1 MSDRRVIRMA
11 WTGLVGGMSVGAVVV
26 ALTLVPSVQVKA
38 GGSWGGSISGA
49 TRIGVA
55 SDAKVTADSGFPAEL
70 DVAAD
75 LSASADLETALEASA
90 GKTGKP
96 YNPGQGPGGDEDEKY
111 LPGGGHP
118 DEDDADDEAVE
129 EPGEGD
135 EEKEQDREQ
144 DRDRKRE
151 QEQDHERQQER
162 DREREQDDGQHGDQ
176 DQGNDQRGD
185 QDQGNGQGREQ
196 AELRKQQRLKL
207 GFEAGSPPGQ
217 QEGKQQGQVG
227 IVSLADGEVEVSV
240 KLEMNLAAQ
249 LHSSLQFALN
259 HGYEYEWAVEVL
271 QQLNLN
277 LAAGADIK
285 LLVEIVEEGI
295 REGSNPDEI
304 LARLRVE
311 VGTPPSSPPDTGEP
325 TEPSEAQPTQPGE
338 PTEPSEPA
346 QPPVAS

>member
-1 MSDRRVIRMA
+1 MSDRRVIRMT
-11 WTGLVGGMSVGAVVV
+11 WTGLVGGMAVGAVVV
-26 ALTLVPSVQVKA
+26 ALTLVPSVPVKA

-55 SDAKVTADSGFPAEL
+55 ADAKATADSGFPAEP

-75 LSASADLETALEASA
+75 LSASADLETALQTSA

-96 YNPGQGPGGDEDEKY
+96 DNPGQGPGGDEDEKY
-111 LPGGGHP
+111 LPGGGPP

-144 DRDRKRE
+144 DREQARDRERE
-151 QEQDHERQQER
+151 QEQDHERKQER
-162 DREREQDDGQHGDQ
+162 DREREQD
-176 DQGNDQRGD
+176 NDQRGD

-217 QEGKQQGQVG
+217 QEDKQQGQVG

-295 REGSNPDEI
+295 REGTNPDEI

-311 VGTPPSSPPDTGEP
+311 VGTPPSSPPDTGEA
-325 TEPSEAQPTQPGE
+325 TEPSEEPAQPGE